1 MPKLCLALGEESPAR
16 LLDKVHRYAGRVAL
30 IECRLDSLTQPEVPP
45 LPTGTG
51 TEFIATCR
59 PPREGGGY
67 TGPESDRL
75 NLLLEAARSGF
86 QWVDVEHDVQELPPF
101 PATTR
106 LIRSFHSFDSFP
118 GDLNR
123 LYSRLDAL
131 EGDVVKIAV
140 MVSSTRELVTLLSWM
155 ESVPQGAAYVL
166 LGMGDFGQPSRAL
179 GAFLG
184 NSWTFV
190 AEEEGEGTAPGQF
203 SLETAV
209 DLYRLDSWNQ
219 PPDLYAVLGNPV
231 AHSRSPWIHNRLF
244 KRHGLDRQLYL
255 PIRLDELEPWFR
267 YLEGSR
273 LSFKGFSV
281 TLPFKQDAAAL
292 VSRDTGAAP
301 AINTLVRNDGRWEGL
316 NTDYRG
322 FLRPLL
328 SRTSIR
334 GREALILGNG
344 GVAHTVAEALIARGA
359 RVTVAGRS
367 PERVGRFAR
376 RYGCPHTVLPDL
388 PASAYLC
395 VNTTPVGQS
404 PDEDASLLAE
414 QDLRFEWVYDLVYQP
429 EETKLLELAARKGIG
444 TISGMEMFVEQA
456 ALQFSAWTGREPD
469 RDSMLEL
476 VRSQPQDLASVG

>member
-30 IECRLDSLTQPEVPP
+30 IECRLDSLSTPQVPP
-45 LPTGTG
+45 LPAGTR

-59 PPREGGGY
+59 PPREGGNY
-67 TGPESDRL
+67 TGPEADRL

-86 QWVDVEHDVQELPPF
+86 HWVDVEHDVQELPPF
-101 PATTR
+101 PDTTR
-106 LIRSFHSFDSFP
+106 LIRSFHSFDTFP

-123 LYSRLDAL
+123 LYARLDAL

-155 ESVPQGAAYVL
+155 ESVPQETAYVL

-184 NSWTFV
+184 NAWTFV

-219 PPDLYAVLGNPV
+219 APELYAVLGNPV
-231 AHSRSPWIHNRLF
+231 AHSRSPWIHNQLF
-244 KRHGLDRQLYL
+244 RRHDLDRQLYL

-267 YLEGSR
+267 YLESSR

-292 VSRDTGAAP
+292 VSRDTAAAP
-301 AINTLVRNDGRWEGL
+301 AINTLVRKAGRWEGL

-322 FLRPLL
+322 FLQPLL
-328 SRTSIR
+328 SRTPIR
-334 GREALILGNG
+334 GKDALVLGNG
-344 GVAHTVAEALIARGA
+344 GVAHTVMEALIGHGA

-367 PERVGRFAR
+367 AERVARFAS
-376 RYGCPHTVLPDL
+376 RYACAHTLLPELPD
-388 PASAYLC
+388 SAFLC

-404 PDEDASLLAE
+404 PDVDASLLAE
-414 QDLRFEWVYDLVYQP
+414 SDLRFEWVYDLVYQP
-429 EETKLLELAARKGIG
+429 EETKLLKLAARQGIG

-469 RDSMLEL
+469 RDAMLEL
-476 VRSQPQDLASVG
+476 VRSHPQDLARVG

>member
-1 MPKLCLALGEESPAR
+1 MPKLCLALGEESPSR
-16 LLDKVHRYAGRVAL
+16 LLEKVHRYAGRVAL
-30 IECRLDSLTQPEVPP
+30 IECRLDSLSQPQVPP
-45 LPTGTG
+45 LPTDTG

-59 PPREGGGY
+59 PPREGGSY
-67 TGPESDRL
+67 TGPEADRL

-86 QWVDVEHDVQELPPF
+86 HWVDVEHDVQELPPF
-101 PATTR
+101 PSTTR
-106 LIRSFHSFDSFP
+106 LIRSFHSFDTFP
-118 GDLNR
+118 GELNG

-131 EGDVVKIAV
+131 KGDVVKIAV
-140 MVSSTRELVTLLSWM
+140 MISSTRELVTLLSWM
-155 ESVPQGAAYVL
+155 ESVPQGASYVL

-184 NSWTFV
+184 NAWTFV

-209 DLYRLDSWNQ
+209 DLYRLDAWNQ
-219 PPDLYAVLGNPV
+219 APDLYAVLGNPV

-244 KRHGLDRQLYL
+244 KRHSLDRHLYL

-267 YLEGSR
+267 YLENSR

-281 TLPFKQDAAAL
+281 TLPFKQDAAGL
-292 VSRDTGAAP
+292 VSQDDAVAP
-301 AINTLVRNDGRWEGL
+301 AINTLVRKNGRWAGL

-322 FLRPLL
+322 FLQPLL

-334 GREALILGNG
+334 GRNALVLGNG
-344 GVAHTVAEALIARGA
+344 GVAHTVAEALIAQGA

-376 RYGCPHTVLPDL
+376 QYGCPHTLLPDL
-388 PASAYLC
+388 PRSVFLC

-404 PDEDASLLAE
+404 PNVDACLLAE
-414 QDLRFEWVYDLVYQP
+414 PDLRFEWVYDLVYQP
-429 EETKLLELAARKGIG
+429 EETQLLKLAARQGIG

-469 RDSMLEL
+469 RNLMLEL
-476 VRSQPQDLASVG
+476 LRTHPQDLASVG